1 MSENKLADIIWRVA
15 RQELCTMAHKKDAKC
30 IVVVTEPDVQAVAKA
45 LLADADFLALVK
57 TLA

>member
-1 MSENKLADIIWRVA
+1 MSENKLTDIIWRVA
-15 RQELCTMAHKKDAKC
+15 RQELCTTAHKKDAKC
-30 IVVVTEPDVQAVAKA
+30 IVMVTESDVQAVSKA